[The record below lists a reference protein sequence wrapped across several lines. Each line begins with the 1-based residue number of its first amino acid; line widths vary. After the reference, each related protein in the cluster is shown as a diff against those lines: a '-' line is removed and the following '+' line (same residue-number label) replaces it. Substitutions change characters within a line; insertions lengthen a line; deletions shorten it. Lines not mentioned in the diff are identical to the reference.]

1 MAIRDWPS
9 FQRPREKLLQEGA
22 AKLSDEELLAI
33 FLGTGTKGKSAI
45 DVARSLLARF
55 GGLDRLLFATIEDL
69 EGIVGL
75 GQAKKALLLA
85 IMESAK
91 RALASE
97 MRRNSCLNSPNAVKD
112 YLRLKI
118 GFESREIFTVIF
130 LDTAMQ
136 VLALE
141 ELFLGTLNEA
151 AVYPR
156 EIAEKALRC
165 HAAQVIL
172 AHNHPSG
179 SMEPSQADR
188 QITKTIREAL
198 WLLEI
203 KVLDHLII
211 TRHGYFSFAE
221 HGLI

>member
-55 GGLDRLLFATIEDL
+55 GGLDRLLFATLDDL
-69 EGIVGL
+69 DGIVGL

-85 IMESAK
+85 IIESAK

-118 GFESREIFTVIF
+118 GFESREIFT
-130 LDTAMQ
+130 
-136 VLALE
+136 
-141 ELFLGTLNEA
+141 GTLNEA